1 MVRKKMGKGREK
13 RGEKHKQEKSGE
25 KQEGKEGVNQR
36 KYNYSGIHINESMCI
51 AITFLE
57 TLTSLRNIQNY

>member
-1 MVRKKMGKGREK
+1 MVRKKTGKGKEK

-25 KQEGKEGVNQR
+25 KQEGKKGINQR
-36 KYNYSGIHINESMCI
+36 KHNYSGIHINESMCI